1 MKKKTFLSKYSKIDC
16 LFLGFF
22 IGLALGC
29 LVQFLPPVKPPV
41 TTGMAFGNVFWWYQ
55 TK

>member
-1 MKKKTFLSKYSKIDC
+1 MKKETPFSRMEC
-16 LFLGFF
+16 LVVGFI

-41 TTGMAFGNVFWWYQ
+41 TTGMAFPWWYQ